1 MADDEEDYEGV
12 RAWTALYPIT
22 QVIGAPSDCVR
33 QLPDLKRPDE
43 MADFEPGA
51 RLDEIMTKTYKRTF
65 SG

>member
-1 MADDEEDYEGV
+1 
-12 RAWTALYPIT
+12 
-22 QVIGAPSDCVR
+22 
-33 QLPDLKRPDE
+33 